1 MKVIL
6 TQEVDGWGEPGDLV
20 TVKPGFARN
29 YLFPRGLATAWTK
42 GGQKQVDSIRRARK
56 VREVADLDEAHA
68 IRGRLESG
76 VVRVKVRAGKDGRI
90 FGSVTPTII
99 AEAIKDA
106 NMGDID
112 KRKIEV
118 RDIIKSTGQTVIK
131 VRLHPEVSARVKI
144 DVVGS

>member
-42 GGQKQVDSIRRARK
+42 GGQKQIDTIRRARK
-56 VREVADLDEAHA
+56 AREVADLDEAHSM
-68 IRGRLESG
+68 RSKLESG

-90 FGSVTPTII
+90 FGSITPTIL
-99 AEAIKDA
+99 ADAIKAA

-118 RDIIKSTGQTVIK
+118 RDIIKSTGQSVIK